1 MKIPGYPFVVGP
13 GGEVVNVQ
21 DISIGEYQEAY
32 MGQLAWTNKRLEWLI
47 DILLSDPEYSPV
59 IVIQGDHGETSGQT
73 ARLVSGQTVELDLVE
88 SLRARY
94 GIMNAY
100 HLPDGGDA
108 LLYPSITPINTF
120 RVIFNYYLGADLEL
134 LEDSS
139 YKDSKLDST
148 DLKDLLAGGIE
159 D

>member
-1 MKIPGYPFVVGP
+1 M
-13 GGEVVNVQ
+13 
-21 DISIGEYQEAY
+21 D
-32 MGQLAWTNKRLEWLI
+32 QLTWTNKRLEWLI

-59 IVIQGDHGETSGQT
+59 IVIQGDHGETAAQT
-73 ARLVSGQTVELDLVE
+73 KLGVAPARDWRYDED
-88 SLRARY
+88 SLRARF

-120 RVIFNYYLGADLEL
+120 RLIFNYYLGADFDL

-139 YKDSKLDST
+139 YFDGNLNAPDIKDI
-148 DLKDLLAGGIE
+148 LAQGFQ